1 MLASL
6 PRFTL
11 LARRPRPSAPV
22 NFIYRKQM
30 QIFYNKSNFLFFL
43 PAAALTRPGAGAL
56 AGNATFGTNR
66 RWAKKSLPAFLA
78 RKHGHKK
85 VVKKLGLEITV
96 ESTGRIFAPC
106 RGTGKAVDRCHGHNP
121 AVGRNPESHQVK
133 RPNTVLY
140 QVGSTWQPGPLK
152 PDRQRHSPGDLLS

>member
-56 AGNATFGTNR
+56 AWDATFGTNGR
-66 RWAKKSLPAFLA
+66 RAKKSLPAFLA
-78 RKHGHKK
+78 RNT
-85 VVKKLGLEITV
+85 VTKKLQKSLFQKSLLNQLGGYLHLAEALV
-96 ESTGRIFAPC
+96 RLLTG
-106 RGTGKAVDRCHGHNP
+106 AVDTTQQSDAILR
-121 AVGRNPESHQVK
+121 VIGRNDQK
-133 RPNTVLY
+133 R
-140 QVGSTWQPGPLK
+140 
-152 PDRQRHSPGDLLS
+152 